1 MEIPMKKLILTVFVT
16 LAGVPAAA
24 NDLLSENCL
33 ALLAYQTAPATFHTE
48 ARVTFDAFLIGSQVG
63 RTADVMAA
71 FTEVCTTSPD
81 WSIIGAMRKA
91 VMGLN

>member
-1 MEIPMKKLILTVFVT
+1 MRFAFAPVFAVMPVFAWADADSVLKQNCMALIAF
-16 LAGVPAAA
+16 
-24 NDLLSENCL
+24 
-33 ALLAYQTAPATFHTE
+33 QTAPATFHSE
-48 ARVTFDAFLIGSQVG
+48 ASISFEAFLIGSQIG

-91 VMGLN
+91 VATLD